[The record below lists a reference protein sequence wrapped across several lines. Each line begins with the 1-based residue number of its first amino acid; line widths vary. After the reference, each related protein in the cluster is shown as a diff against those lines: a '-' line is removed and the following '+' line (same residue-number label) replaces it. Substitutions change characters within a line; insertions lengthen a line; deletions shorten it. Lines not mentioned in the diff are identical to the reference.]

1 MHIQE
6 RKLAQQLTGKGRH
19 IRNQVIV
26 DVMMTIPRH
35 LFVPMEIRHK
45 AYDDCALPIGYD
57 QTISQPYMVALM
69 TEILDPQ
76 PNQIILEIGA
86 GSGYQTAIIS
96 KLAKQIFALECIQ
109 SFLPRADE
117 ALSRLGCHN
126 VHLKEGNGHLGWPE
140 EAPFDSILIACAPR
154 EIPWQLTEQL
164 KPEGHM
170 IVPVGEKNKQ
180 KLVRVF
186 RKDDQWVNEAIL
198 DVRFVPMVDVCTPA

>member
-6 RKLAQQLTGKGRH
+6 QKLAQQLTGRGRH
-19 IRNQVIV
+19 IQNQAIM

-35 LFVPMEIRHK
+35 WFVPAEIRHK

-76 PNQIILEIGA
+76 PDQSILEIGA

-96 KLAKQIFALECIQ
+96 KLAGQIFALECIQ
-109 SFLPRADE
+109 PFLPRADE
-117 ALSRLGCHN
+117 ALSRLGCDN

-140 EAPFDSILIACAPR
+140 APFDSILIACAPK

-170 IVPVGEKNKQ
+170 IVPVGAKNKQ
-180 KLVRVF
+180 KLFRVY
-186 RKDDQWVNEAIL
+186 REGDQWVNEAIL
-198 DVRFVPMVDVCTPA
+198 DVRFVPMVDACTPA

>member
-6 RKLAQQLTGKGRH
+6 QKLAQQSTGKGRNIH
-19 IRNQVIV
+19 NQQIV
-26 DVMMTIPRH
+26 DIMMTIPRH
-35 LFVPMEIRHK
+35 WFVPTEIRHR

-76 PNQIILEIGA
+76 PDQRILEIGA

-96 KLAKQIFALECIQ
+96 RLAKEIFALECVRP
-109 SFLPRADE
+109 LLWRASE
-117 ALSRLGCHN
+117 ALSRLGCEN
-126 VHLKEGNGHLGWPE
+126 VHLKEGNGHLGWPD
-140 EAPFDSILIACAPR
+140 EAPFDSILIACAPK

-170 IVPVGEKNKQ
+170 IVPVGEKHKQ

-186 RKDDQWVNEAIL
+186 RKDKQWVNEAIL
-198 DVRFVPMVDVCTPA
+198 DVRFVPMVDVRSSA